1 MGAFFF
7 VFASLAASTQ
17 IIWFTWPNG
26 WVCCVFFF
34 YNLWFQLACSLPCLR
49 MLKASEDYYQRLP
62 LAPLK
67 WFWSE
72 IFLDHSQSADKS
84 SWIIYPPA
92 LPPSF
97 NVSLLL
103 FCLLQLTAS
112 FSHSTVPRGWFF
124 FFFQPRLT
132 CDGGRQI
139 QLKWRGEGGST
150 QQCPLRWLNVFH
162 VLWWKLPDN
171 GRQENRVVKL

>member
-1 MGAFFF
+1 MKCYITWVLFFLSLHLWQQVHRLF
-7 VFASLAASTQ
+7 DLHDRMVESVVF
-17 IIWFTWPNG
+17 F
-26 WVCCVFFF
+26 FFF

-67 WFWSE
+67 CFWSE
-72 IFLDHSQSADKS
+72 IFLDRSQPASKS
-84 SWIIYPPA
+84 SWIIDPPA

-97 NVSLLL
+97 KVSFLL

-112 FSHSTVPRGWFF
+112 FSHSTVPLGWFF

-162 VLWWKLPDN
+162 VLW
-171 GRQENRVVKL
+171 